1 GHTVLH
7 DPARQLTV
15 QLGDAARLARRLNI
29 AVVSDFRAADVAAGG
44 QGAPLSPVYLAA
56 LVSRSE
62 LPLPI
67 AVLTVDAT
75 AHVTVVGP
83 GGLGDV

>member
-83 GGLGDV
+83 GGLG